1 MKRLI
6 YFGILAFVLWTG
18 AGMAQNGPLRIEITD
33 GVIEPLT
40 FAVPMFEAENIEAAT
55 IATEMS
61 RIVATDL
68 SSSGL
73 FREVPP
79 SRFIAQRSSFA
90 EPVRYPD
97 WRAINTQAL
106 VTAAVKTTSFGRLTV
121 KFRIFDIYS
130 GVQLGSGMQLS
141 GSTKAVR
148 RMAHKVADQV
158 YARITG
164 EGPYFDSKIVFVS
177 ESGPKDQRLKR
188 LAIMDY
194 DGENLQFLTGN
205 ENTVLAPRVSND
217 GKQVLYT
224 SWETG
229 FPQIYQLNVRSAA
242 RKRLP
247 TPDNGMAFS
256 PRFSPDAKRVVYSFE
271 QGGNTDIYMME
282 LSSARSARMTS
293 SPSIDTA
300 PSFSPDGRS
309 IVFES
314 DRSGTQQLYVMSVA
328 GGTPKR
334 ISFGNGR
341 YGTPVWS
348 PRGDLIAFTKQSNGR
363 FGIGVMRTD
372 GSEERLLSASFLDE
386 GPSWSPNGR
395 VIMFTRETQGPKGAP
410 SLYSVD
416 ISGRNLRAL
425 NLRSPASD
433 PSWGPVLP

>member
-6 YFGILAFVLWTG
+6 YFGVLAFGLWTG

-40 FAVPMFEAENIEAAT
+40 FAVPMFEAENIEAVT

-194 DGENLQFLTGN
+194 DGENLQFLTAMRIPFSRRASPTMASRCSTPAGRRVFRRSISS
-205 ENTVLAPRVSND
+205 TCAAPRANGCRHRIMEWPSHR
-217 GKQVLYT
+217 
-224 SWETG
+224 G
-229 FPQIYQLNVRSAA
+229 FR
-242 RKRLP
+242 P
-247 TPDNGMAFS
+247 TPNAWFI
-256 PRFSPDAKRVVYSFE
+256 P
-271 QGGNTDIYMME
+271 
-282 LSSARSARMTS
+282 LS
-293 SPSIDTA
+293 
-300 PSFSPDGRS
+300 
-309 IVFES
+309 
-314 DRSGTQQLYVMSVA
+314 
-328 GGTPKR
+328 
-334 ISFGNGR
+334 
-341 YGTPVWS
+341 
-348 PRGDLIAFTKQSNGR
+348 
-363 FGIGVMRTD
+363 
-372 GSEERLLSASFLDE
+372 
-386 GPSWSPNGR
+386 
-395 VIMFTRETQGPKGAP
+395 
-410 SLYSVD
+410 
-416 ISGRNLRAL
+416 RAAI
-425 NLRSPASD
+425 PIFI
-433 PSWGPVLP
+433 